1 MVDFVML
8 VGVIVKQYEG
18 PGLWPCERF
27 NSGHHDDQDWLGLSL
42 GSPEADAE
50 IRSQVR

>member
-1 MVDFVML
+1 MVGYVML

-27 NSGHHDDQDWLGLSL
+27 NSGHHDDQDWLGLPVL
-42 GSPEADAE
+42 VWAPQKQMP
-50 IRSQVR
+50 R